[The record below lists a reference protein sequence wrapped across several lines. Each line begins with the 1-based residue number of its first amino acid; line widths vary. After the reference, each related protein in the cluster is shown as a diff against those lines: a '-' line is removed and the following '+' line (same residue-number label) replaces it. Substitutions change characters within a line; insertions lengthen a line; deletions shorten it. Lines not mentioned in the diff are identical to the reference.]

1 MENQMR
7 DFRATADA
15 HMRRD
20 MEAQR
25 KWLCT
30 CEACQAIR
38 SLMGMEKAF
47 SVRDLVRQVLEV
59 ETQLEAE
66 LDGGRKQHLLDHY
79 WQLYDKLGEEM
90 SKQ

>member
-1 MENQMR
+1 MEHQMR
-7 DFRATADA
+7 DYKATADA

-59 ETQLEAE
+59 ETQLETEPDACQ
-66 LDGGRKQHLLDHY
+66 KQRLLDRY
-79 WQLYDKLGEEM
+79 WQLYDELVDEM